1 MGIFF
6 QDNNFFIDVS
16 THYAD
21 GKTES
26 FSGKDIKEGWIPAGT
41 YQLSEGEI
49 KLVLNV
55 PGVAE
60 GETYRADAV
69 KWVKV
74 EDEHE

>member
-26 FSGKDIKEGWIPAGT
+26 FSRKDIEKGWIPMGM

-49 KLVLNV
+49 
-55 PGVAE
+55 
-60 GETYRADAV
+60 YRADAV

-74 EDEHE
+74 EDEHK